1 MKFNNLPNDLNTKMI
16 EGTNSTISYKK
27 HYINNGQKLKIDPLV
42 QVLKTNALP
51 VVLVSL
57 LEFYRFL
64 DM

>member
-27 HYINNGQKLKIDPLV
+27 HYINNGQKLKTDPLV

-51 VVLVSL
+51 IVLV
-57 LEFYRFL
+57 
-64 DM
+64 